1 MASISSV
8 GIASGIDP
16 NLLDKLEAQERKRL
30 QPLTQQQS
38 SYKAKLT
45 GFGTLKGSLEK
56 LKSASEEL
64 KKFDKLNTTKTSED
78 HKTFTPSTD
87 SKASPGNYVIEVE
100 QLAKAQSLR
109 SKEFDDVTTQQGEQG
124 KGTRTIIITQP
135 GAKGEKEPKEPMLIS
150 LKDNETSLVEIRD
163 AINKKEGN
171 VNASIIKAEDNKNY
185 LILTSKKAG
194 TESVM
199 TIEVQGDEKLGNLL
213 NYKSDNKG
221 GGSGAMEQVVEPANA
236 KLKVNGIKIE
246 RQTNEIKDAPEGVI
260 LNLKKVSEKVTE
272 KVPEKVTEK
281 VPEKVTEKVPEK
293 VAEKVPGKD
302 GETREVVK
310 SETLVVSRDIEPMKE
325 AIKKWVDAYN
335 EVQTTFDSLT
345 KFKPV
350 RKGEVASKDNGP
362 LLGDSTL
369 KGIQSQLRQQLVS
382 AQNVA
387 DIATLNKLGIKQKL
401 DGTLEISNEKLEKN
415 LKEKPAN
422 VKAFFMGDG
431 EKTGFAT
438 QTYNLLKKTL
448 DNHEGTIATATE
460 GINKSL
466 KTLERQVEQTN
477 RNIDATME
485 RYKKQFAALDKLVSS
500 MNQSSL
506 SLAQLLR

>member
-1 MASISSV
+1 MASISAV

-16 NLLDKLEAQERKRL
+16 KLLDTLELSERKRL
-30 QPLTQQQS
+30 EPIMQEQS
-38 SYKAKLT
+38 SYNAKLT

-87 SKASPGNYVIEVE
+87 SKASPGNYVIEVQ
-100 QLAKAQSLR
+100 QLAKAQSLK
-109 SKEFDDVTTQQGEQG
+109 SKEFPDVKAVLATPLGEGQ
-124 KGTRTIIITQP
+124 TRTIVITQKNE
-135 GAKGEKEPKEPMLIS
+135 KGEKEEMRIP
-150 LKDNETSLVEIRD
+150 LKDDQTSLVEIRD
-163 AINKKEGN
+163 AINKQEGN
-171 VNASIIKAEDNKNY
+171 VNASIIKATDDKNH
-185 LILTSKKAG
+185 LILTAKKTG
-194 TESVM
+194 TKSVM
-199 TIEVQGDEKLGNLL
+199 TIKVDGEDNLKNNDDKRLSDFL
-213 NYKSDNKG
+213 NYTSNDDGTKG
-221 GGSGAMEQVVEPANA
+221 TGALIQTVGAQNA
-236 KLKVNGIKIE
+236 KLSVNEIEIE

-260 LNLKKVSEKVTE
+260 LNLKKVTE
-272 KVPEKVTEK
+272 KEANGTTSKL
-281 VPEKVTEKVPEK
+281 
-293 VAEKVPGKD
+293 
-302 GETREVVK
+302 
-310 SETLVVSRDIEPMKE
+310 ETLVVSRDIGPMKE

-335 EVQTTFDSLT
+335 EVQTTFTSLT

-350 RKGEVASKDNGP
+350 ATGEAASKDNGV
-362 LLGDSTL
+362 LLSDSTL
-369 KGIQSQLRQQLVS
+369 RSIQNQLRQQLFT

-448 DNHEGTIATATE
+448 DSQEGTIATATD
-460 GINKSL
+460 GINKKL
-466 KTLERQVEQTN
+466 KTLKIQAEQTE
-477 RNIDATME
+477 RNIDATMA
-485 RYKKQFAALDKLVSS
+485 RYKKQFTALDKFSSS
-500 MNQSSL
+500 MNQASL

>member
-16 NLLDKLEAQERKRL
+16 NLLDKLEANERKRL
-30 QPLTQQQS
+30 QPITQEQS
-38 SYKAKLT
+38 SHNAKLT
-45 GFGTLKGSLEK
+45 GYGTLKGSLEK

-87 SKASPGNYVIEVE
+87 SKASPGNYLIEVQ
-100 QLAKAQSLR
+100 QLAKAQSLQ
-109 SKEFDDVTTQQGEQG
+109 SKAFPDVKVPLGEQG
-124 KGTRTIIITQP
+124 NGTRTIIITQP
-135 GAKGEKEPKEPMLIS
+135 GEEKAGEEKEKPMRIS
-150 LKDNETSLVEIRD
+150 LKDNETSLVEIRN
-163 AINKKEGN
+163 AINKQEGN
-171 VNASIIKAEDNKNY
+171 VNASIIKAEDDKNY

-194 TESVM
+194 TKSVM
-199 TIEVQGDEKLGNLL
+199 TIEVQGDGKLGDLL
-213 NYKSDNKG
+213 NYTPGIKG
-221 GGSGAMEQVVEPANA
+221 GPDAMQETIAAENA
-236 KLKVNGIKIE
+236 ILTVNGIKIE
-246 RQTNEIKDAPEGVI
+246 RQTNEIKDAPEGI
-260 LNLKKVSEKVTE
+260 TLNLKKVSEKEEIKGKTE
-272 KVPEKVTEK
+272 KSPI
-281 VPEKVTEKVPEK
+281 P
-293 VAEKVPGKD
+293 
-302 GETREVVK
+302 
-310 SETLVVSRDIEPMKE
+310 ETLVVSRNIEPMKE
-325 AIKKWVDAYN
+325 AIKKWVDTYN
-335 EVQTTFDSLT
+335 EVQTTCASLT

-350 RKGEVASKDNGP
+350 AIGEAPSKDNGV

-369 KGIQSQLRQQLVS
+369 RSIQSQLRQQLFT

-448 DNHEGTIATATE
+448 DSHEGTIATATD
-460 GINKSL
+460 GINKKL
-466 KTLERQVEQTN
+466 KTLKTQAEQTN
-477 RNIDATME
+477 INIDAKIA
-485 RYKKQFAALDKLVSS
+485 RLKKEYTALDKVSSS
-500 MNQSSL
+500 MNQTSL
-506 SLAQLLR
+506 FLAQLLK

>member
-1 MASISSV
+1 MASISAV

-16 NLLDKLEAQERKRL
+16 KILDKLESNERKRL
-30 QPLTQQQS
+30 EPLTQQQT
-38 SYKAKLT
+38 SYNAKLT
-45 GFGTLKGSLEK
+45 AFGSLKGSLEK

-64 KKFDKLNTTKTSED
+64 KKFDKLNTTKTNED

-100 QLAKAQSLR
+100 QLAQSQSLK
-109 SKEFDDVTTQQGEQG
+109 SPAITDVKKPLGEQG

-135 GAKGEKEPKEPMLIS
+135 GEEKVGEKKIEPMRIS
-150 LKDNETSLVEIRD
+150 LNDNETSLVEIRE
-163 AINKKEGN
+163 AINKQEGN

-185 LILTSKKAG
+185 LLLTSKKAG
-194 TESVM
+194 TKSVM
-199 TIEVQGDEKLGNLL
+199 TIEVQGDAELGKLL
-213 NYKSDNKG
+213 NYKSDDKG
-221 GGSGAMEQVVEPANA
+221 GGSGAMEQVTQAANA
-236 KLKVNGIKIE
+236 KLTVNGIKIE
-246 RQTNEIKDAPEGVI
+246 RQTNEIKDAPEGI
-260 LNLKKVSEKVTE
+260 TLNLKKVSEKEEVEINGKTE
-272 KVPEKVTEK
+272 KKP
-281 VPEKVTEKVPEK
+281 
-293 VAEKVPGKD
+293 VA
-302 GETREVVK
+302 
-310 SETLVVSRDIEPMKE
+310 ETLVVSRDIEPMKE

-335 EVQTTFDSLT
+335 ELQNTVSSLT

-350 RKGEVASKDNGP
+350 RKGEAASKDNGA

-369 KGIQSQLRQQLVS
+369 KGIQSQLRQQLFV
-382 AQNVA
+382 AQEVA

-448 DNHEGTIATATE
+448 DSHEGTIATATE

-466 KTLERQVEQTN
+466 KTLERQAEQTN
-477 RNIDATME
+477 RNIEATME
-485 RYKKQFAALDKLVSS
+485 RYKKQFTALDKLSSS
-500 MNQSSL
+500 MNQASL